1 MILNKL
7 CMLLIGLGS
16 GVVISAGVFAFIT
29 ALGIV
34 PRLIE
39 RSKTRKYIDLY
50 ENCIIFGGIIGT
62 FLSFWS
68 IPIPFGKTGLII
80 AGLAMGMF
88 VGSLVVALAE
98 FINVLPIMNR
108 RLKLTGG
115 MAIILVTLG
124 LGKTAGSILYWIIP
138 GLQHVK

>member
-1 MILNKL
+1 M
-7 CMLLIGLGS
+7 MLIGLS
-16 GVVISAGVFAFIT
+16 AGVVVSAGVFALIT
-29 ALGIV
+29 ALGVV

-39 RSKTRKYIDLY
+39 RSETRAYIGLY

-62 FLSFWS
+62 FLTFWQW
-68 IPIPFGKTGLII
+68 PIPFGKVGLVV
-80 AGLAMGMF
+80 AGLAIGMF

-115 MAIILVTLG
+115 IAFILITLG
-124 LGKTAGSILYWIIP
+124 LGKTTGSILYWLIP

>member
-7 CMLLIGLGS
+7 GLMMIGLGA
-16 GVVISAGVFAFIT
+16 GVVVSAGVFALIT

-39 RSKTRKYIDLY
+39 RSKTRRYIFFY

-62 FLSFWS
+62 LLTFWPT
-68 IPIPFGKTGLII
+68 PIPLGKVGLII
-80 AGLAMGMF
+80 GGLAVGAF
-88 VGSLVVALAE
+88 IGSLVVALAE

-108 RLKLTGG
+108 RLKLSGG
-115 MAIILVTLG
+115 IAFILVTLG
-124 LGKTAGSILYWIIP
+124 LGKTVGSILYWMIP

>member
-7 CMLLIGLGS
+7 CMMVIGLSG
-16 GVVISAGVFAFIT
+16 GVVVSAGVFALIT

-39 RSKTRKYIDLY
+39 RSKTRKNISFY

-62 FLSFWS
+62 VLTFWP
-68 IPIPFGKTGLII
+68 IPIPLGKIGLVIT
-80 AGLAMGMF
+80 GLAMGAF
-88 VGSLVVALAE
+88 IGSLVVALAE

-108 RLKLTGG
+108 RLKLSGG
-115 MAIILVTLG
+115 IAFILVTLG

-138 GLQHVK
+138 GLQQVR

>member
-1 MILNKL
+1 MIFNKL
-7 CMLLIGLGS
+7 CLILIGLGA
-16 GVVISAGVFAFIT
+16 GVVVSAAVFALIT

-39 RSKTRKYIDLY
+39 RSNTQEHVYKY

-62 FLSFWS
+62 LLTFWPIY
-68 IPIPFGKTGLII
+68 IPLGKVGLVITGV
-80 AGLAMGMF
+80 ATGAF
-88 VGSLVVALAE
+88 TGSLIVALAE

-108 RLKLTGG
+108 RLKLSGG
-115 MAIILVTLG
+115 IALILVTLG
-124 LGKTAGSILYWIIP
+124 LGKTTGSILYWIIP